1 MSESCLDTMPSLMQ
15 FLHVANAFA
24 ISAFGDTLDVIHLAT
39 VLLGAAI
46 SMTITAREPEY
57 VASQEPWGLV

>member
-1 MSESCLDTMPSLMQ
+1 MPSLMQ

-24 ISAFGDTLDVIHLAT
+24 ISACGVTLDAVCLAT
-39 VLLGAAI
+39 ALLGAAI
-46 SMTITAREPEY
+46 SMTITACEPEY